1 MFIGMR
7 TLKAL
12 VIFMGVLIIAGFIV
26 IVVTIFNRSQV
37 ATQKPSL
44 SKIVLPTESEIIE
57 MIALD
62 KKLAVHLRL
71 SDGSHVLH
79 IFELSDDLAVS
90 KIYLEIP

>member
-37 ATQKPSL
+37 ATQKSSP
-44 SKIVLPTESEIIE
+44 SKIILPTDSEIIE
-57 MIALD
+57 MIEMF
-62 KKLAVHLRL
+62 KT
-71 SDGSHVLH
+71 
-79 IFELSDDLAVS
+79 
-90 KIYLEIP
+90 